1 MVVFAWAC
9 IDFFQAFDF
18 PFLSPGP
25 IKEPV
30 HLETQRDLKDSAI
43 FPLRPQSISSH
54 HGSCTGEPV
63 EPMNHHSTKNQVILS
78 LLIGAYS
85 CGVLL
90 TESSLPNPALHIPS
104 PIAPQPRGFFW
115 DWLSD
120 RTKGGSTPAPA
131 QRPGDRQDESSSA
144 DLTGTWILG
153 GYKGI

>member
-1 MVVFAWAC
+1 MGSH
-9 IDFFQAFDF
+9 F
-18 PFLSPGP
+18 PAT
-25 IKEPV
+25 IAAV
-30 HLETQRDLKDSAI
+30 
-43 FPLRPQSISSH
+43 
-54 HGSCTGEPV
+54 
-63 EPMNHHSTKNQVILS
+63 QVILS

-90 TESSLPNPALHIPS
+90 TESRQQNSALHIPS

-120 RTKGGSTPAPA
+120 RTKGDSTPAPA

-153 GYKGI
+153 YPARRLHGIPQSAPGILNSYIQGSNGVLQPWWPAVYLCSEVKYHQRAFLFLKTEN